1 MGRESCFRTVRRRR
15 ILDARMDS
23 IATPRDGEEVRMFE
37 IAVVLLA
44 VLGAVWLF
52 GALVVG
58 AFKLTFGL
66 LGMIFGGL
74 FGLFALAV
82 TALVVIPVVLFAM
95 LPVLLPALC
104 VVGLVWLIVHASR
117 PHAGPPQGNARPG

>member
-1 MGRESCFRTVRRRR
+1 MRGFDRDAAGRR
-15 ILDARMDS
+15 
-23 IATPRDGEEVRMFE
+23 EVRMFE

-66 LGMIFGGL
+66 LGVIFGGL
-74 FGLFALAV
+74 FALAIA
-82 TALVVIPVVLFAM
+82 ALVVVPVVLFAM
-95 LPVLLPALC
+95 LPVLLPVLC
-104 VVGLVWLIVHASR
+104 VVGLVWLNVHASR